1 MKIKK
6 ISTLLVGI
14 ILTVGLAGCT
24 TTGSNL
30 PEGDVK
36 VVNQEIQGVVELIL
50 KSADY
55 GNDKSTVASM
65 VLPKDSEYNINL
77 SMEKYLNGELVETK
91 EIANYS
97 TSNIEKDSIIH
108 IVLNTA
114 KTNDGEADKSI
125 YSIAEIDSENT
136 KDSKNPEYKT
146 TKYYGEA
153 IDFDSKSS
161 VAKIGKA
168 LDEDVT
174 LVGLVKFKEDDAEKS
189 TINLET
195 YKDEVSKYSEVT
207 IVNAKV
213 NKKK

>member
-97 TSNIEKDSIIH
+97 TSKIEKDSIIH
-108 IVLNTA
+108 IVINTA

-207 IVNAKV
+207 IVNARV
-213 NKKK
+213 NKK

>member
-24 TTGSNL
+24 KASSNI

-50 KSADY
+50 KSANY
-55 GNDKSTVASM
+55 GSDKSTVVSM

-77 SMEKYLNGELVETK
+77 SMEKYLNGQLQETK

-97 TSNIEKDSIIH
+97 TDNIKKDSIIH

-114 KTNDGEADKSI
+114 KANDGEADK
-125 YSIAEIDSENT
+125 
-136 KDSKNPEYKT
+136 
-146 TKYYGEA
+146 
-153 IDFDSKSS
+153 
-161 VAKIGKA
+161 
-168 LDEDVT
+168 
-174 LVGLVKFKEDDAEKS
+174 
-189 TINLET
+189 
-195 YKDEVSKYSEVT
+195 
-207 IVNAKV
+207 
-213 NKKK
+213 

>member
-136 KDSKNPEYKT
+136 KDSKNPEYET

-189 TINLET
+189 AINLET

-213 NKKK
+213 NKK

>member
-24 TTGSNL
+24 TASSNL

-50 KSADY
+50 KSTDY
-55 GNDKSTVASM
+55 GSDKSTVASM
-65 VLPKDSEYNINL
+65 VLPQDSEYNINL
-77 SMEKYLNGELVETK
+77 SMEKYSDGQLLETK

-97 TSNIEKDSIIH
+97 TDNIKKDSIIH
-108 IVLNTA
+108 IVVNTA
-114 KTNDGEADKSI
+114 KSNDGEADKSI
-125 YSIAEIDSENT
+125 YSIAEIDSEKT
-136 KDSKNPEYKT
+136 KDSKNPEYKVS
-146 TKYYGEA
+146 KYYGES
-153 IDFDSKSS
+153 IDFDTKSS
-161 VAKIGKA
+161 VTQIGKA
-168 LDEDVT
+168 LDEEVT
-174 LVGLVKFKEDDAEKS
+174 LVGLVKFKEDDTEKS

-207 IVNAKV
+207 IINAKV
-213 NKKK
+213 NKK

>member
-14 ILTVGLAGCT
+14 ILTVGLAGCKKAS
-24 TTGSNL
+24 SNI

-50 KSADY
+50 KSANY
-55 GNDKSTVASM
+55 GSDKSTVVSM

-77 SMEKYLNGELVETK
+77 SMEKYLNGQLQETK
-91 EIANYS
+91 EIANYG
-97 TSNIEKDSIIH
+97 TDNIKKDSIIH

-114 KTNDGEADKSI
+114 KANDGEADKSI

-136 KDSKNPEYKT
+136 KDNKNPNYKVSR
-146 TKYYGEA
+146 YYGEP
-153 IDFDSKSS
+153 INFDSKTS
-161 VAKIGKA
+161 VAKIGKD
-168 LDEDVT
+168 LEEEVT
-174 LVGLVKFKEDDAEKS
+174 LVGLVKYKENDTEKP

-195 YKDEVSKYSEVT
+195 YKDEVNKYSEVT
-207 IVNAKV
+207 IINAKV
-213 NKKK
+213 NKK

>member
-1 MKIKK
+1 MNMKK
-6 ISTLLVGI
+6 ISTLIVGAVLS
-14 ILTVGLAGCT
+14 LTLAGCT
-24 TTGSNL
+24 TNGANL

-65 VLPKDSEYNINL
+65 VLPKDAEYNINL
-77 SMEKYLNGELVETK
+77 SIEKYLNGELIETK

-97 TSNIEKDSIIH
+97 TANIEKDSIIH

-114 KTNDGEADKSI
+114 KINDGEADKSI
-125 YSIAEIDSENT
+125 YSISEIDSENT
-136 KDSKNPEYKT
+136 KDSKNPDYKT

-161 VAKIGKA
+161 VAQIGKA
-168 LDEDVT
+168 LDEEVT
-174 LVGLVKFKEDDAEKS
+174 LVGLVKFKEDDAEKAS
-189 TINLET
+189 INLET

-207 IVNAKV
+207 IINAKAS
-213 NKKK
+213 KK

>member
-24 TTGSNL
+24 TASSNL

-50 KSADY
+50 KSTDY
-55 GNDKSTVASM
+55 GSDKSTVASM
-65 VLPKDSEYNINL
+65 VLPQDSEYNINL
-77 SMEKYLNGELVETK
+77 FMEKYSDGQLLETK

-97 TSNIEKDSIIH
+97 TDNIKKDSIIH

-114 KTNDGEADKSI
+114 KSNDGEADKSI
-125 YSIAEIDSENT
+125 YSIAEIDSEKT
-136 KDSKNPEYKT
+136 KDSKNPEYKVS
-146 TKYYGEA
+146 KYYGES
-153 IDFDSKSS
+153 IDFDTKSS
-161 VAKIGKA
+161 VAQIGKD
-168 LDEDVT
+168 LDEEVT
-174 LVGLVKFKEDDAEKS
+174 LVGLVKFKEDDTEKS

-207 IVNAKV
+207 IINAKV
-213 NKKK
+213 NKK

>member
-189 TINLET
+189 AINLET

-213 NKKK
+213 NKK

>member
-6 ISTLLVGI
+6 ISTLLVGL

-213 NKKK
+213 NKK

>member
-108 IVLNTA
+108 IVINTA

-213 NKKK
+213 NKK

>member
-1 MKIKK
+1 MHMKK
-6 ISTLLVGI
+6 ISTLLAGVA
-14 ILTVGLAGCT
+14 LSLALAGCT
-24 TTGSNL
+24 TTGSSL

-50 KSADY
+50 NSADY
-55 GNDKSTVASM
+55 GKDKSTVASM
-65 VLPKDSEYNINL
+65 MLPNDSEYNINL
-77 SMEKYLNGELVETK
+77 SMEKYLNGELVETN
-91 EIANYS
+91 EIADYS
-97 TSNIEKDSIIH
+97 TNNIEKDSIIH

-136 KDSKNPEYKT
+136 EDNKNPEYKT

-168 LDEDVT
+168 LDENVT
-174 LVGLVKFKEDDAEKS
+174 LVGLVKFKENDTEKS
-189 TINLET
+189 AINLET

-207 IVNAKV
+207 IVNARV
-213 NKKK
+213 NKK